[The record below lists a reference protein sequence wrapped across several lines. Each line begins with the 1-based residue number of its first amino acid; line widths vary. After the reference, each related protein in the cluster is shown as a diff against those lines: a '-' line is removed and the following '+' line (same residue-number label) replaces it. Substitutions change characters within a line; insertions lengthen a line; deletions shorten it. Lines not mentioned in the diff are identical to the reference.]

1 MAPAWSARWRVA
13 WGEKCAS
20 DGFCLS
26 VRVVG
31 SLGGRTVFMRETLPS
46 EAHLRFDEIFLVGAD
61 ATMKKI
67 LGLAALVSPLRALL
81 VPAPASAVAKAS
93 AAHAPIGRRALFAAG
108 AAGAATLTAALP
120 AAAAGATGSDGK
132 WAQRYDE
139 FTGAHQLI
147 STLWTS
153 LAWRNCKSV
162 LYLFASTAN
171 PSTPHHRRGF
181 RGLFHRSVWP
191 AIQGLRGR
199 LRREAGKS

>member
-1 MAPAWSARWRVA
+1 MTLRRRSY
-13 WGEKCAS
+13 
-20 DGFCLS
+20 
-26 VRVVG
+26 G
-31 SLGGRTVFMRETLPS
+31 SLAVVENSAETDSVLTDPES
-46 EAHLRFDEIFLVGAD
+46 VLTPPNICATCATCEIFSWAPTD
-61 ATMKKI
+61 ATTKRI

-153 LAWRNCKSV
+153 LAWRNCKSI

-171 PSTPHHRRGF
+171 PSTPRHRRGF